1 MSDLTDLPTM
11 INVYTCACVTPIQC
25 GHKVCQPVW
34 IGRVNVI
41 PDALKDKKV
50 AFVTNTGKFVVPYR
64 HVKELKLIGAQCD
77 KYLEELHTKHDDDD
91 EDDEDDED
99 EDQQVAFVVDVPPTI
114 ADEDFKLVLDFLGH
128 HYATPFVDVLAGTDK
143 VVETSNFDELV
154 SNPVYQVS
162 LAFGC
167 VTVWLFGCLVVWL
180 LDKIALFE
188 I

>member
-114 ADEDFKLVLDFLGH
+114 ADEDFKLVLDFLGYH
-128 HYATPFVDVLAGTDK
+128 HATPFVDVLAGTDK

-167 VTVWLFGCLVVWL
+167 VTVWLFGCLVFWL